1 MIVNNGLAVWNMV
14 IGAGATA
21 WEPAPRK
28 LRFENCTFTQ
38 DTNRVVQGGTASN
51 ADTSEE
57 AHTTIEEDDRRRQ
70 SATVVKFT
78 TAVDEMLASQQH
90 VEARG
95 NVLLDTEAV
104 EFCDG
109 GGFCL
114 GVGGGMA
121 SKVVLPMG
129 ATGAWVLSATDKR
142 EQLTPSR
149 GAGGV
154 AGEAVAGVN
163 AGTGT
168 GTSVSVGSS
177 LRPMAIPIPG
187 TMLTLLQPQPGEHL
201 GVKPRGS
208 TFNVALLISVDRQAR
223 VAMNGHEALSA
234 DDIELITPSTEVD
247 PTSPDLNAAHGHYL
261 QLHSEEAEE
270 RRTVVLGAHLNDPVQ
285 FQLGCT
291 HYAAGNDPGVGSGLR
306 LMVLRLSSRLLDL
319 TNTIRV
325 SLDDSAATTTPDN
338 SPRGCHSGNSTRT
351 DPSSLLSWFTA
362 DVSLTPPA
370 NNDGADGIHDHQRK
384 ESPPFLTENARRM
397 LRRIERSAAH
407 GDQRHRST
415 HATITISSAPPS
427 STDRRQQHVRVWAY
441 NAATTKITERATA
454 EAVMKVVGHTSLKC
468 DRKSV
473 VLQFGDATDGTGS
486 NGLEIAVDLHRGGGR
501 SGTTRVVKEALLLS
515 LCGDAGRIHY
525 ASTLEA
531 LRRLAPVYVF
541 LFFSVKCS
549 IRY

>member
-21 WEPAPRK
+21 WEPTPRK

-38 DTNRVVQGGTASN
+38 DTNRVVQGGTAPN
-51 ADTSEE
+51 ADTSE
-57 AHTTIEEDDRRRQ
+57 AHTTIEEGDHSR

-78 TAVDEMLASQQH
+78 TAIDEMLASQQH

-104 EFCDG
+104 EFCGGG
-109 GGFCL
+109 GGFCV
-114 GVGGGMA
+114 GVGGGVA

-129 ATGAWVLSATDKR
+129 ATGKR
-142 EQLTPSR
+142 ALKPSC
-149 GAGGV
+149 GTCGV
-154 AGEAVAGVN
+154 VGEAVAGVG

-201 GVKPRGS
+201 GVQRGS
-208 TFNVALLISVDRQAR
+208 TFNVALLISVGRQAR
-223 VAMNGHEALSA
+223 VAMNGHETFSA
-234 DDIELITPSTEVD
+234 DDMELITPSMEVD

-270 RRTVVLGAHLNDPVQ
+270 RRTVVLGAHLNDPLQ

-291 HYAAGNDPGVGSGLR
+291 CYAAGNDPGVGSGLR
-306 LMVLRLSSRLLDL
+306 LMVLRLSSHLLDL

-325 SLDDSAATTTPDN
+325 SVDDLAATTTPDS

-362 DVSLTPPA
+362 DVKPPA
-370 NNDGADGIHDHQRK
+370 NNDGADGIYAHQWN
-384 ESPPFLTENARRM
+384 ETLPFLTENARRM
-397 LRRIERSAAH
+397 LRQIERSAAH
-407 GDQRHRST
+407 SDRSHRST
-415 HATITISSAPPS
+415 HATITISGAPPS
-427 STDRRQQHVRVWAY
+427 STDQRPQHVRVWAH
-441 NAATTKITERATA
+441 NTVTTKLTERATA
-454 EAVMKVVGHTSLKC
+454 EAVMNVVGHTSLKC

-473 VLQFGDATDGTGS
+473 VLQFGDATNGTGS
-486 NGLEIAVDLHRGGGR
+486 NGLAIAVDVHRGGGR

-531 LRRLAPVYVF
+531 LRRLAPVYVIRIIGTF
-541 LFFSVKCS
+541 KS
-549 IRY
+549 ISF